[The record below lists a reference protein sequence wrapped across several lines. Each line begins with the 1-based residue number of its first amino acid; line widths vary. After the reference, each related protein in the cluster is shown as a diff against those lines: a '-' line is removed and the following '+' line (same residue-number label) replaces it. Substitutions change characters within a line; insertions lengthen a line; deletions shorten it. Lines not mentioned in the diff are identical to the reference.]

1 MCIRMYTRMRM
12 HILRAFEIFILVFSN
27 QAIEIVRLF
36 LKNTYKSAYKLGS
49 VEMSLKRAFC

>member
-36 LKNTYKSAYKLGS
+36 LKNTYDKD
-49 VEMSLKRAFC
+49 